1 MTTGQVLGAG
11 HSLSRAQRRR
21 VLLRGLSRS
30 LASVFVLVALY
41 YVLPLQDLQGVHTA
55 VSLSV
60 GAVVLAVVI
69 VLQVQAITRSRYP
82 GLRAVEA
89 LALTAPLFL
98 VMCATAYVVLAQDSA
113 ANFNTHELTRTNSL
127 YFTLTVF
134 STVGFGDITA
144 TSQSARVFVMVQMV
158 LDLVILGLGV
168 QAYRGAVDVGRRR
181 SGSATGSVAMAGSD
195 QGQDKQNEAEGSSN
209 D

>member
-1 MTTGQVLGAG
+1 MTTDQVLDAG
-11 HSLSRAQRRR
+11 RSLSHAERRRLLRR
-21 VLLRGLSRS
+21 VLVRS
-30 LASVFVLVALY
+30 LASAVVLVALY
-41 YVLPLQDLQGVHTA
+41 YLVPLQDLQGVHPA

-60 GAVVLAVVI
+60 GVAILVLVI
-69 VLQVQAITRSRYP
+69 VLQARAITRSPYP

-98 VMCATAYVVLAQDSA
+98 VMYAMAYVVLAQDDV
-113 ANFNTHELTRTNSL
+113 ANFSTHQLTRTDSL

-144 TSQSARVFVMVQMV
+144 TSQTARVMVMAQMV

-168 QAYRGAVDVGRRR
+168 QVYRGAVTVGRKR
-181 SGSATGSVAMAGSD
+181 SKVTASESEGND
-195 QGQDKQNEAEGSSN
+195 PPGQTEKLQS
-209 D
+209 

>member
-1 MTTGQVLGAG
+1 VSA
-11 HSLSRAQRRR
+11 
-21 VLLRGLSRS
+21 
-30 LASVFVLVALY
+30 FVLIALFY
-41 YVLPLQDLQGVHTA
+41 LAPIQDLQGVHPA

-60 GAVVLAVVI
+60 EVVVLAVVV
-69 VLQVQAITRSRYP
+69 VLQVRAITRSRYP
-82 GLRAVEA
+82 GLRAVES

-98 VMCATAYVVLAQDSA
+98 VMYATAYVVLAQDSA
-113 ANFNTHELTRTNSL
+113 ANFSTHLLSRTDSL

-168 QAYRGAVDVGRRR
+168 QVFRGAVSVGRQR
-181 SGSATGSVAMAGSD
+181 SAAVTGSRPGDGDIPD
-195 QGQDKQNEAEGSSN
+195 QVEGN
-209 D
+209 QP

>member
-1 MTTGQVLGAG
+1 MTTGQVIGAG
-11 HSLSRAQRRR
+11 QSLTRAQRRR
-21 VLLRGLSRS
+21 VLLRTLCRS
-30 LASVFVLVALY
+30 LVSAFVLVAIY
-41 YVLPLQDLQGVHTA
+41 YLAPIQDLQGVHLA
-55 VSLSV
+55 ISLSV
-60 GAVVLAVVI
+60 EVVVLAVVI
-69 VLQVQAITRSRYP
+69 VLQVRAVTRSRYP

-98 VMCATAYVVLAQDSA
+98 IMYATAYVVLALDSA
-113 ANFNTHELTRTNSL
+113 TNFNTHTLSRTDSL

-168 QAYRGAVDVGRRR
+168 QAFRSAVSVGRQR
-181 SGSATGSVAMAGSD
+181 SAAVAGS
-195 QGQDKQNEAEGSSN
+195 QPEGE
-209 D
+209 DPADHGKGTRHV

>member
-1 MTTGQVLGAG
+1 MTTGQVIGAG
-11 HSLSRAQRRR
+11 QSLTRAQRRR
-21 VLLRGLSRS
+21 VLLRTLCRS
-30 LASVFVLVALY
+30 LVSAFVLVAIY
-41 YVLPLQDLQGVHTA
+41 YLAPIQDLQGVHLA
-55 VSLSV
+55 ISLSV
-60 GAVVLAVVI
+60 EVVVLAVVI
-69 VLQVQAITRSRYP
+69 VLQVRAVTRSRYP

-98 VMCATAYVVLAQDSA
+98 IMYATAYVVLALDSA
-113 ANFNTHELTRTNSL
+113 TNFNTHTLSRTDSL

-168 QAYRGAVDVGRRR
+168 QAFRSAVSVGRQR
-181 SGSATGSVAMAGSD
+181 SAAVAGSHP
-195 QGQDKQNEAEGSSN
+195 EGE
-209 D
+209 DPADHGKGTRHV

>member
-1 MTTGQVLGAG
+1 MTTGQVIGAG
-11 HSLSRAQRRR
+11 QSLTRAQRRR
-21 VLLRGLSRS
+21 VLLRTLFRS
-30 LASVFVLVALY
+30 LVSAFVLVAIY
-41 YVLPLQDLQGVHTA
+41 YLAPIQDLQGVHLA
-55 VSLSV
+55 ISLSV
-60 GAVVLAVVI
+60 EVVVLAVVI
-69 VLQVQAITRSRYP
+69 VLQVRAVTRSRYP

-98 VMCATAYVVLAQDSA
+98 IMYATAYVVLALDSA
-113 ANFNTHELTRTNSL
+113 TNFNTHTLSRTDSL

-168 QAYRGAVDVGRRR
+168 QAFRSAVSVGRQR
-181 SGSATGSVAMAGSD
+181 SAAVAGS
-195 QGQDKQNEAEGSSN
+195 QPEGE
-209 D
+209 DPADHGKGTRHV

>member
-11 HSLSRAQRRR
+11 QSLSRAQRRR
-21 VLLRGLSRS
+21 VLLRTLFRS
-30 LASVFVLVALY
+30 LASAFVLIAIY
-41 YVLPLQDLQGVHTA
+41 YLAPIQDLQGVHLA
-55 VSLSV
+55 ISLSV
-60 GAVVLAVVI
+60 EVVVLAVVI
-69 VLQVQAITRSRYP
+69 VLQVRAITRSRYP

-98 VMCATAYVVLAQDSA
+98 VMYAAAYVVLALDSA
-113 ANFNTHELTRTNSL
+113 TNFSTHSLSRTDSL

-144 TSQSARVFVMVQMV
+144 ASQSARVFVMVQMV
-158 LDLVILGLGV
+158 LDLGILGLGV
-168 QAYRGAVDVGRRR
+168 QAFRSAVNVGRQRSVVA
-181 SGSATGSVAMAGSD
+181 SGSQPGE
-195 QGQDKQNEAEGSSN
+195 QDRPDEAEGNSH

>member
-1 MTTGQVLGAG
+1 MTTGQALGAG
-11 HSLSRAQRRR
+11 QSLSRTQRRR
-21 VLLRGLSRS
+21 VLLRTLFRS
-30 LASVFVLVALY
+30 LASAFVLVALY
-41 YVLPLQDLQGVHTA
+41 YLAPIQDLQGVHLA
-55 VSLSV
+55 ISLSV
-60 GAVVLAVVI
+60 EVLVLAVVI
-69 VLQVQAITRSRYP
+69 VLQVGAITRSRYP

-98 VMCATAYVVLAQDSA
+98 VMYATAYVVLALDSA
-113 ANFNTHELTRTNSL
+113 TNFNTHALSRTDSL

-144 TSQSARVFVMVQMV
+144 ASQSARVFVMVQMV

-168 QAYRGAVDVGRRR
+168 QAFRSAVNVGRQR
-181 SGSATGSVAMAGSD
+181 SVVAGGSQPGE
-195 QGQDKQNEAEGSSN
+195 QDLPDEAEGNSH

>member
-1 MTTGQVLGAG
+1 MTNDQALGAG
-11 HSLSRAQRRR
+11 QPLSRAQRRR
-21 VLLRGLSRS
+21 VLWRVLLRS
-30 LASVFVLVALY
+30 LASAFVLVALY
-41 YVLPLQDLQGVHTA
+41 YVLPIQDLQGVHLA

-60 GAVVLAVVI
+60 GVAVLVAVI
-69 VLQVQAITRSRYP
+69 VLQVRAITRSRYP

-98 VMCATAYVVLAQDSA
+98 VMYASAYVVLAQDSG
-113 ANFNTHELTRTNSL
+113 ANFSTHQLTRTDAL

-158 LDLVILGLGV
+158 LDLAILGLGV
-168 QAYRGAVDVGRRR
+168 QVYRGAVSMGRRR
-181 SGSATGSVAMAGSD
+181 SAGQAGSQLTTKD
-195 QGQDKQNEAEGSSN
+195 GAGHPEGAQP
-209 D
+209 